1 MGSSRIVRILITT
14 GTTVLCLLAIA
25 AAIYAGA
32 HILKDTSSSIDKERE
47 KIEAEYTELGENTT
61 DEETGKQILTKNF
74 LMKEYKSFYA
84 GRKGGAKA
92 FKAIFILFLIVF
104 IAIGV
109 ITSVSEVI
117 RSIMKG
123 QSMKLRSI
131 ISVGVLVAVLISGMV
146 IFSKVGS
153 MAMIPKPEEVE
164 LKVYAIT
171 VNGKHEN
178 TTRDSDGDEHTT
190 YYIELPSGNHKV
202 TSSIY
207 DAVDKNG
214 GYYYLVQY
222 EGNGKV
228 GDLAI
233 YSEKEYV
240 REGS

>member
-1 MGSSRIVRILITT
+1 MGSIRIVRILIAT

-47 KIEAEYTELGENTT
+47 KIEAEYTELHENNI
-61 DEETGKQILTKNF
+61 DEETGKKILTKNF
-74 LMKEYKSFYA
+74 LMKEYKSFYV

-92 FKAIFILFLIVF
+92 FKAIFILFLILF

-109 ITSVSEVI
+109 ISSVSNVI

-146 IFSKVGS
+146 SKVGS

-207 DAVDKNG
+207 DAVDENG

-222 EGNGKV
+222 EGNSKV